1 MKAFRNP
8 AALLAL
14 STLAILLLYFS
25 LVAGQVASLYRG
37 DGASQAL
44 GILLVLLPL
53 GGVAFAFR
61 GWRLGNTTQQ
71 MAAALDREGLL
82 PIHDGE
88 KGPDG
93 RLTDEA
99 AAGVFEVVQRGV
111 EERPDDWRAWF
122 HVAYAYAAVG
132 DRKMARKAL
141 GHAAGLF
148 RRGPGGMGPEG

>member
-1 MKAFRNP
+1 MKAFRSP

-25 LVAGQVASLYRG
+25 LIAGQVATLFRG
-37 DGASQAL
+37 DGVSQAL
-44 GILLVLLPL
+44 GVLLVVFPL
-53 GGVAFAFR
+53 VGVVFAFR

-71 MAAALDREGLL
+71 MAATLEREGRL

-88 KGPDG
+88 TGPDG

-99 AAGVFEVVQRGV
+99 VAAVFEVVQRGV

-122 HVAYAYAAVG
+122 HVAYAYAAIW

-148 RRGPGGMGPEG
+148 RREPVPD

>member
-1 MKAFRNP
+1 MRLLRNP
-8 AALLAL
+8 TALMALTTLAL
-14 STLAILLLYFS
+14 LLLYFS
-25 LVAGQVASLYRG
+25 LVAGQVATLVNG

-44 GILLVLLPL
+44 GILLLVLPVA
-53 GGVAFAFR
+53 GIAFAIR

-71 MAAALDREGLL
+71 MVAALEGEGRL

-88 KGPDG
+88 TGPDG

-99 AAGVFEVVQRGV
+99 AAAVFEVVKRGV
-111 EERPDDWRAWF
+111 EERPKDWRAWF

-148 RRGPGGMGPEG
+148 RRERMPG